1 MASPSNSSS
10 RKASNAASAG
20 SNRSRKG
27 PADCFDIYASADE
40 ADPDEEIAAHTL
52 ADFMEYP
59 NDSHT
64 AIKSPVPRHHF
75 GSGSLSLGLP
85 QASSFA
91 TPSSTQQD
99 ASTGTITSPQGSGHE
114 RGSHVAPDVVPLHG
128 TRKQSVAS
136 GVSASSADGFPASEA
151 VATPVNNESPTLGQF
166 PIPPTTKGKRGKAR
180 DSMLLNRYSQTSD
193 APGKEQKEQSSILSR
208 QDPEVKAE
216 KGVGISFLPKFLK
229 LAGSPRQS
237 VSGEIKPE
245 SDRMGIQ
252 EVDELPPKE
261 PNNEQVKSAFESDS
275 SDEEA
280 GQPYDEHAFI
290 GGAKLAASRKPKVVD
305 GRKSGG
311 RRVVSMQE
319 ILNEGGVD
327 AATDNLPRRGA
338 SVPADHIPD
347 VPQSKAS
354 RVFGEKGLKP
364 KRAGIVGMPAVQETS
379 GGVHASLDGAEGSVK
394 GQADQQAGLV
404 DGLRSNPVSPVKS
417 AATTTA
423 GKKVML
429 PINCG
434 EEPRAAKGSI
444 VLTPYPPGY
453 KQRKSGDEDSVARRG
468 SAFDVEKRAVKDEAG
483 VMLVLYSQNSNIP
496 TIRKVVVPDTTD
508 VSLFDKDEKKPP
520 FRANITVDFDDE
532 KLFRLIKKEYLGM
545 KGIVG
550 GITSARAVHGISL
563 LGYHR
568 LSQLAVKEHRS
579 SRRKTFR
586 VYDDIFTEQRMMDI
600 WAAPD
605 RGRKKHEW
613 VEWIRRLPRYAEGL
627 HTEEENVALELIEG
641 WGAGKIAIA
650 VLMVVVLSMLATLL
664 WTLLGSN
671 GSVVL
676 QSDAMMGFPV
686 ELRLTSTGFR
696 GAGMRVETGL
706 ALGVLVLL
714 LGWTAVGAWVLL
726 NWLVM

>member
-1 MASPSNSSS
+1 MASLSHSSS

-20 SNRSRKG
+20 SNKSRKG
-27 PADCFDIYASADE
+27 AADSFDIYASADE

-64 AIKSPVPRHHF
+64 AIKSPIPRHHLR
-75 GSGSLSLGLP
+75 SGSLSLGLP

-91 TPSSTQQD
+91 TSSSTQQD
-99 ASTGTITSPQGSGHE
+99 ASTRPITSSQGAAHK
-114 RGSHVAPDVVPLHG
+114 RGSHVAPDVVPSDG
-128 TRKQSVAS
+128 IRKQSAS
-136 GVSASSADGFPASEA
+136 GASASSADGFPASEA
-151 VATPVNNESPTLGQF
+151 VATPGKSDSPTLGQF
-166 PIPPTTKGKRGKAR
+166 PIPPTTRGKKGKAR
-180 DSMLLNRYSQTSD
+180 DSMLLNRSSQTSD
-193 APGKEQKEQSSILSR
+193 VPGKEQKERSSNLSM

-216 KGVGISFLPKFLK
+216 KGVSISLLPKFLK

-237 VSGEIKPE
+237 ASAEIKPE
-245 SDRMGIQ
+245 SDRMGVQ
-252 EVDELPPKE
+252 EVDELPPRE
-261 PNNEQVKSAFESDS
+261 QNNEQVRSTFESDS
-275 SDEEA
+275 SDEGA

-305 GRKSGG
+305 GGKSGG

-319 ILNEGGVD
+319 ILDEGGVD
-327 AATDNLPRRGA
+327 AATNHLHRRGG
-338 SVPADHIPD
+338 SVPADNSPD
-347 VPQSKAS
+347 VAHSKAS
-354 RVFGEKGLKP
+354 RVFGGKRIKP

-379 GGVHASLDGAEGSVK
+379 GGVHASLDSVEGSVK
-394 GQADQQAGLV
+394 GRADQQVGLV

-417 AATTTA
+417 AATA
-423 GKKVML
+423 RADKKLVT
-429 PINCG
+429 PIKCG
-434 EEPRAAKGSI
+434 DEPTAAKDSI

-453 KQRKSGDEDSVARRG
+453 KQRKSGDEDSVERRG
-468 SAFDVEKRAVKDEAG
+468 SAFDAEKRAVEDGAG
-483 VMLVLYSQNSNIP
+483 IMLVLYSQNSNIP
-496 TIRKVVVPDTTD
+496 TIRKVVVPETTS
-508 VSLFDKDEKKPP
+508 VSLFDEDEKRPP
-520 FRANITVDFDDE
+520 FRANIAVDFDDE
-532 KLFRLIKKEYLGM
+532 KLFRLVRKEYLGM

-550 GITSARAVHGISL
+550 GITSARAVRGISL

-568 LSQLAVKEHRS
+568 LSQLAVKEHRP

-627 HTEEENVALELIEG
+627 QSEEENVALELIEG
-641 WGAGKIAIA
+641 WAVGKIAIA
-650 VLMVVVLSMLATLL
+650 VLTVVVLSMLATLL

-686 ELRLTSTGFR
+686 ELRLTTTGFR